1 MNDMNPFHFHKE
13 IPEKEIVPGF
23 YAKFIHT
30 AHMTIAF
37 VRIIKGSVLPEHFH
51 VHEQVTNVLEGE
63 LEMTMGGQTQ
73 LCTKGMSVTIPSN
86 LPHSAVAKTDC
97 LVLDVFKPVREDYKA
112 L

>member
-1 MNDMNPFHFHKE
+1 MSPFQFHDD

-30 AHMTIAF
+30 ESMTIAF
-37 VRIIKGSVLPEHFH
+37 VRITKGSVLPEHFH

-63 LEMTMGGQTQ
+63 LEMTMDGQTQ

-97 LVLDVFKPVREDYKA
+97 LVLDVFNPVREDYKA